1 MRTTGSLVLA
11 IGVWTACGGDPEMPD
26 LMSRPSWDPTLPDA
40 RELGVRRGL
49 APARGI
55 IHLHSPFS
63 HDACDGKPRNGDGTA
78 NEPCLQDLR
87 AALCTTRQDFAAV
100 TDHFDSMA
108 DEDDFGKLFNMRA
121 GDQPVMAGS
130 DQIASRITCPDGHQL
145 VLSIGSEN
153 NLMPLMLDRHIPGT
167 AAERRA
173 MYDGTDA
180 TAVAA
185 FRDAG
190 ARVFVA
196 HAESKSIE
204 LLRATA
210 PDGIEIYNL
219 HANID
224 PEIRRDFLGLD
235 PDGAITA
242 AVEFADTQPGHP
254 EPDLALLSFLVPNQ
268 PSIDRW
274 HQLLGDG
281 LRLPAVAGS
290 DAHQNAIPI
299 MLADGER
306 GDSYRRVLRWF
317 GNMVLVTDPKD
328 PVQIEAALAAGR
340 VFAVF
345 EMLGTP
351 AGFDVRAVGDTA
363 TYELGDVVP
372 LAAQATLKIDLPT
385 VLGLDARLPTPIVR
399 ARVWWIE
406 PGKVT
411 LLAEEESTF
420 SNQLNVRIGAT
431 GAYRVEIA
439 IIPHH
444 LGPYLGDLGTGI
456 AEAEMP
462 WIYASPIYVQ

>member
-11 IGVWTACGGDPEMPD
+11 IGVWTACGDDPGGPD
-26 LMSRPSWDPTLPDA
+26 AMSRPSWDPALPDA

-49 APARGI
+49 SPARGI

-63 HDACDGKPRNGDGTA
+63 HDACDGNPRASDGTP

-87 AALCTTRQDFAAV
+87 AALCTTRQDFATV
-100 TDHFDSMA
+100 TDHWDSMA
-108 DEDDFGKLFNMRA
+108 DEDFPTLFSMRA
-121 GDQPVMAGS
+121 DDQAVMAGA

-145 VLSIGSEN
+145 TISIGAEN
-153 NLMPLMLDRHIPGT
+153 SLMPLMLDRHIAGT
-167 AAERRA
+167 PAERRGL
-173 MYDGTDA
+173 YDGTDA
-180 TAVAA
+180 TAVTA

-190 ARVFVA
+190 AQLFVA
-196 HAESKSIE
+196 HTESKSIE
-204 LLRATA
+204 LLRATV
-210 PDGIEIYNL
+210 PDGVEVYNL

-224 PEIRRDFLGLD
+224 PDIRRDFLGLD
-235 PDGAITA
+235 PDGAIRA
-242 AVEFADTQPGHP
+242 AVEFADTNPGHP

-268 PSIDRW
+268 PAIEKW
-274 HQLLGDG
+274 QQLLADG
-281 LRLPAVAGS
+281 LHVPAVAGS

-299 MLADGER
+299 ILADGER
-306 GDSYRRVLRWF
+306 GDAYRRVLRWF
-317 GNMVLVTDPKD
+317 GNIVLVADPKD

-351 AGFDVRAVGDTA
+351 AGFDVRAVDSTT

-372 LAAQATLKIDLPT
+372 LASQATLKIDLPT
-385 VLGLDARLPTPIVR
+385 VRGLDARLPAPLVR

-406 PGKVT
+406 ADKVT

-420 SNQLNVRIGAT
+420 SNQLNVHIGAK

-439 IIPHH
+439 IIPRH
-444 LGPYLGDLGTGI
+444 LGPYLGDLGTEM
-456 AEAEMP
+456 AEVEMP